1 MAQKLDVFK
10 GKITSKSTPKEID
23 KTLTD
28 LKAYLEKYEEADAA
42 KVVEELKSGSSKGSH
57 QDKILSK
64 QFIKLYSKRTETLED
79 IAKSIKRM
87 QEDLVDEQD
96 TSIKKRGVVGT
107 AKSKV
112 VNGLKSSKSAVST
125 VADKAKSGF
134 DMLGGLMSKLMDLK
148 NLLPMILGGI
158 TSMISGALSGIASFL
173 FGKLFKVIGWIGKVP
188 LKIAGWLIKK
198 IGKVGLAVAK
208 MAFKAVKFIGGM
220 IFKVGAKIAKFA
232 VKGLGKLGDM
242 LGNAWR
248 KIKAKVK
255 SAVNPK
261 SKVSADAKAK
271 ADAKSKTGKQGKVAS
286 SNTKNQVQK
295 AAKTKGNEKGWLEK
309 GKEAIESVKKKIIPS
324 LEKTG
329 SKGIAKA
336 VGKALGKVASKAF
349 PIIGWGLLAYDA
361 YSAAKKSDSL
371 TSFGVNLLDEA
382 SGGLISMALGN
393 TDGKSAGQY
402 IESLIEGGI
411 ITDSNANNTSN
422 SNSYSATAAVGASS
436 VAGGVLNSPL
446 MSMTNGALNS
456 KDSSSVTVD
465 EVQSVDNKG
474 NPLGTAYDQFYNEY
488 HNHKS
493 FSYYNDKILK
503 GEMTVQE
510 AISALGS
517 PVSPMVNSSTTIVNR
532 KSEELK
538 LVKDAAVAEAV
549 SISSAM
555 DKTVVSGVSGMMTGV
570 AQTVTNVNMNVG
582 NMDPNRAI
590 TLNGNKAQGDYQ
602 G

>member
-1 MAQKLDVFK
+1 MAQKLDTFK
-10 GKITSKSTPKEID
+10 GKITSKSSPKEIN

-28 LKAYLEKYEEADAA
+28 LQAYLEKYEEKDAA
-42 KVVEELKSGSSKGSH
+42 KVVDELKSGSSKGSH

-64 QFIKLYSKRTETLED
+64 QFIKLYARRTDTLER

-87 QEDLVDEQD
+87 QEDLIDEQD
-96 TSIKKRGVVGT
+96 TSIKKRGIVGK

-112 VNGLKSSKSAVST
+112 IGGLQATKNAIST
-125 VADKAKSGF
+125 VKDKAKSGF
-134 DMLGGLMSKLMDLK
+134 DMLQSMMSNMLNLK

-158 TSMISGALSGIASFL
+158 TSMIAGVVGGLVS
-173 FGKLFKVIGWIGKVP
+173 KLVSKVLKVVGWIGKLP
-188 LKIAGWLIKK
+188 FKIAGWLIKK
-198 IGKVGLAVAK
+198 VAKVGVAVGK
-208 MAFKAVKFIGGM
+208 MAFKAVKFISGM
-220 IFKVGAKIAKFA
+220 IFKVGSKIAKFA
-232 VKGLGKLGDM
+232 LKGLAKLGDM
-242 LGNAWR
+242 LGDAWR

-255 SAVNPK
+255 SAVSPK
-261 SKVSADAKAK
+261 SKASADAKAK
-271 ADAKSKTGKQGKVAS
+271 ADTKSKTGKQAS
-286 SNTKNQVQK
+286 NNTKTQVQK
-295 AAKTKGNEKGWLEK
+295 AAKSKGNEKGWLQK

-336 VGKALGKVASKAF
+336 VSGALGKVASKAF

-382 SGGLISMALGN
+382 SGGLISLALGN

-411 ITDSNANNTSN
+411 STDSNANNTSN
-422 SNSYSATAAVGASS
+422 SSSYSATAAVGASS

-446 MSMTNGALNS
+446 MSMTNSALI
-456 KDSSSVTVD
+456 KPDSSGVTVG
-465 EVQSVDNKG
+465 EVQMLDNNGK
-474 NPLGTAYDQFYNEY
+474 PLSPEYDRFYNEY

-493 FSYYNDKILK
+493 FSYYNNKIMK

-510 AISALGS
+510 AINALGS

-532 KSEELK
+532 KSEELRI
-538 LVKDAAVAEAV
+538 VKESAVAEAV
-549 SISSAM
+549 KISSMM
-555 DKTVVSGVSGMMTGV
+555 DKTVISGVSGMVSGV
-570 AQTVTNVNMNVG
+570 AQSVTEVNMNVG
-582 NMDPNRAI
+582 DTDPNRAI
-590 TLNGNKAQGDYQ
+590 TLNGNKASGGYQ

>member
-1 MAQKLDVFK
+1 MAQKLDTFK
-10 GKITSKSTPKEID
+10 GKITSKSSPKEIN
-23 KTLTD
+23 KTLTE
-28 LKAYLEKYEEADAA
+28 LQAYLEKYEEKDAA
-42 KVVEELKSGSSKGSH
+42 KVVDELKSGSSKGSH

-64 QFIKLYSKRTETLED
+64 QFIKLYSRRTDTLER

-87 QEDLVDEQD
+87 QEDLIDEQD
-96 TSIKKRGVVGT
+96 TSIKKRGIIGK
-107 AKSKV
+107 AKSKLV
-112 VNGLKSSKSAVST
+112 GGLQATKNAIST
-125 VADKAKSGF
+125 VKDKAKSGF
-134 DMLGGLMSKLMDLK
+134 DMLQGLMSNMLNLK

-158 TSMISGALSGIASFL
+158 TSMISGVVGGLVS
-173 FGKLFKVIGWIGKVP
+173 KVIGKVLKVVGWIGKLP
-188 LKIAGWLIKK
+188 FKIAGWLIKK
-198 IGKVGLAVAK
+198 VAKVGVAVGK

-220 IFKVGAKIAKFA
+220 IFKVGSKIAKFA
-232 VKGLGKLGDM
+232 LKGLAKLGDM
-242 LGNAWR
+242 LGDAWR

-255 SAVNPK
+255 SAVSPK
-261 SKVSADAKAK
+261 SKASADAKAK
-271 ADAKSKTGKQGKVAS
+271 EAKTKTGKQAS
-286 SNTKNQVQK
+286 NNTKTQVQK
-295 AAKTKGNEKGWLEK
+295 AAKSKGNEKGWLQK

-336 VGKALGKVASKAF
+336 VSGALGKVASKAF

-382 SGGLISMALGN
+382 SGGLISLALGN

-411 ITDSNANNTSN
+411 STDSNANNTSN

-446 MSMTNGALNS
+446 MSMTNGVLT
-456 KDSSSVTVD
+456 KPDSTGVTVG
-465 EVQSVDNKG
+465 EVQMLDDKG
-474 NPLGTAYDQFYNEY
+474 NPLGPMYDRFYNEY

-493 FSYYNDKILK
+493 FSYYNNKIMK

-510 AISALGS
+510 AINALGS

-532 KSEELK
+532 KSEELRI
-538 LVKDAAVAEAV
+538 VKESAVAEAV
-549 SISSAM
+549 KISSMM
-555 DKTVVSGVSGMMTGV
+555 DKTVISGVSGMVSGV
-570 AQTVTNVNMNVG
+570 AQSVTEVNMNIG
-582 NMDPNRAI
+582 DTDPNRAI
-590 TLNGNKAQGDYQ
+590 TLNGNKAAGGYQ

>member
-1 MAQKLDVFK
+1 MAQKLDTFK
-10 GKITSKSTPKEID
+10 GKITSKSSPKEID
-23 KTLTD
+23 KTLTE
-28 LKAYLEKYEEADAA
+28 LQAYLEKYEEKDAA
-42 KVVEELKSGSSKGSH
+42 KVVDELKSGSSKGSH

-64 QFIKLYSKRTETLED
+64 QFIKLYARRTDTLER

-87 QEDLVDEQD
+87 QEDLIDEQD
-96 TSIKKRGVVGT
+96 TSIKKRGIIGK

-112 VNGLKSSKSAVST
+112 VGGLQATKNAIST
-125 VADKAKSGF
+125 VKDKAKSGF
-134 DMLGGLMSKLMDLK
+134 DMLQGLMSNMLNLK

-158 TSMISGALSGIASFL
+158 TSMIAGVVGGLVS
-173 FGKLFKVIGWIGKVP
+173 KLVSKVLKVVGWIGKLP
-188 LKIAGWLIKK
+188 FKIAGWLIKK
-198 IGKVGLAVAK
+198 VAKVGVAVGK

-220 IFKVGAKIAKFA
+220 IFKVGSKIAKFA
-232 VKGLGKLGDM
+232 LKGLAKLGDM
-242 LGNAWR
+242 LGDAWR

-255 SAVNPK
+255 SAVSPK
-261 SKVSADAKAK
+261 SKASADAKAK
-271 ADAKSKTGKQGKVAS
+271 EAKTKTGKQAS
-286 SNTKNQVQK
+286 NNTKSQVQK
-295 AAKTKGNEKGWLEK
+295 AAKSKGNEKGWLQK

-336 VGKALGKVASKAF
+336 VSGALGKVASKAF

-382 SGGLISMALGN
+382 SGGLISLALGN

-411 ITDSNANNTSN
+411 STDSNANNTSN
-422 SNSYSATAAVGASS
+422 SSSYSATAAVGASS

-446 MSMTNGALNS
+446 MSMTNGALMSSDNS
-456 KDSSSVTVD
+456 GVSVGQ
-465 EVQSVDNKG
+465 VQMLDNNGK
-474 NPLGTAYDQFYNEY
+474 PLSPEYDRFYNEY

-493 FSYYNDKILK
+493 FSYYNDKIMK

-510 AISALGS
+510 AINALGS
-517 PVSPMVNSSTTIVNR
+517 PVSPMVNSSTSIVNR
-532 KSEELK
+532 KSEELRI
-538 LVKDAAVAEAV
+538 VKESAVAEAV
-549 SISSAM
+549 KISSMM
-555 DKTVVSGVSGMMTGV
+555 DKTVISGVSGMVSGV
-570 AQTVTNVNMNVG
+570 AQSVTEVNMNVG
-582 NMDPNRAI
+582 DTDPNRAI
-590 TLNGNKAQGDYQ
+590 TLNGNKASGGYQ

>member
-1 MAQKLDVFK
+1 MAQKLDTFK
-10 GKITSKSTPKEID
+10 GKITSKSSPKEIN
-23 KTLTD
+23 KTLTE
-28 LKAYLEKYEEADAA
+28 LQAYLEKYEEKDAA
-42 KVVEELKSGSSKGSH
+42 KVVDELKSGSSKGSH

-64 QFIKLYSKRTETLED
+64 QFIKLYARRTDTLER

-87 QEDLVDEQD
+87 QEDLIDEQD
-96 TSIKKRGVVGT
+96 TSIKKRGIVGK
-107 AKSKV
+107 AKSKLV
-112 VNGLKSSKSAVST
+112 GGLQATKNAIST
-125 VADKAKSGF
+125 VKDKAKSGF
-134 DMLGGLMSKLMDLK
+134 DMLQGLMSNMLNLK

-158 TSMISGALSGIASFL
+158 TSMISGVVGGLVS
-173 FGKLFKVIGWIGKVP
+173 KVIGKVLKVVGWIGKLP
-188 LKIAGWLIKK
+188 FKIAGWLIKK
-198 IGKVGLAVAK
+198 VAKVGVAVGK

-220 IFKVGAKIAKFA
+220 IFKVGSKIAKFA
-232 VKGLGKLGDM
+232 LKGLAKLGDM
-242 LGNAWR
+242 LGDAWR

-255 SAVNPK
+255 SVVKPK
-261 SKVSADAKAK
+261 SSVSDPKAK
-271 ADAKSKTGKQGKVAS
+271 AEAKTKTGKQAS
-286 SNTKNQVQK
+286 NNTKSQVQK
-295 AAKTKGNEKGWLEK
+295 AAKSKGNEKGWLQK

-336 VGKALGKVASKAF
+336 VSGALGKVASRAF

-382 SGGLISMALGN
+382 SGGLISLALGN

-411 ITDSNANNTSN
+411 STDSNANNTSN
-422 SNSYSATAAVGASS
+422 SSSYSATAAVGASS

-446 MSMTNGALNS
+446 MSMTNGALTS
-456 KDSSSVTVD
+456 KDTSGVSVGQ
-465 EVQSVDNKG
+465 VQMLDNNGK
-474 NPLGTAYDQFYNEY
+474 PLSPEYDRFYNEY

-493 FSYYNDKILK
+493 FSYYNDKIMR

-510 AISALGS
+510 AINALGS

-532 KSEELK
+532 KSEELRI
-538 LVKDAAVAEAV
+538 VKESAVAEAV
-549 SISSAM
+549 KISSMM
-555 DKTVVSGVSGMMTGV
+555 DKTVISGVSGMVSGV
-570 AQTVTNVNMNVG
+570 AQSVTEVNMNVG
-582 NMDPNRAI
+582 DMDPNRAI
-590 TLNGNKAQGDYQ
+590 TLNGNKASGGYQ

>member
-1 MAQKLDVFK
+1 MAQKLDIFK
-10 GKITSKSTPKEID
+10 GKITSKSSPKEIN

-28 LKAYLEKYEEADAA
+28 LQAYLEKYEEKDAA
-42 KVVEELKSGSSKGSH
+42 KVVDELKSGSSKGSH

-64 QFIKLYSKRTETLED
+64 QFIKLYSKRTDTLER

-87 QEDLVDEQD
+87 QEDFVDEQD
-96 TSIKKRGVVGT
+96 TSIKKRGVIGT

-112 VNGLKSSKSAVST
+112 VGGLQATKNAIST
-125 VADKAKSGF
+125 AKDKAKSGF
-134 DMLGGLMSKLMDLK
+134 DLIGDLMGKFMNLK

-158 TSMISGALSGIASFL
+158 TSLISGALMGIASKV
-173 FGKLFKVIGWIGKVP
+173 FGKILKVIGWIGKVP
-188 LKIAGWLIKK
+188 LKIAKWLIKK
-198 IGKVGLAVAK
+198 VGKVGLAMGK
-208 MAFKAVKFIGGM
+208 MALKAFKFIGGM

-232 VKGLGKLGDM
+232 LKGLGKLGNM
-242 LGNAWR
+242 LGDAWR
-248 KIKAKVK
+248 KIKDKVK
-255 SAVNPK
+255 STVKPK
-261 SKVSADAKAK
+261 SKAVDPKAK
-271 ADAKSKTGKQGKVAS
+271 ADAKSKTGKAAS
-286 SNTKNQVQK
+286 NNTKTQVQK

-393 TDGKSAGQY
+393 TGGKSAGQY
-402 IESLIEGGI
+402 IESLIEEGI
-411 ITDSNANNTSN
+411 STDANANNTSN
-422 SNSYSATAAVGASS
+422 ASSYSGTAATGASS
-436 VAGGVLNSPL
+436 IAGGVLNSPL
-446 MSMTNGALNS
+446 MSMTNNS
-456 KDSSSVTVD
+456 LMKPDTSGVTVG

-474 NPLGTAYDQFYNEY
+474 NPLGPVYDKFYNEY

-493 FSYYNDKILK
+493 FAYYNDKILK
-503 GEMTVQE
+503 GEMTVAE
-510 AISALGS
+510 AIRALGDPIGPS
-517 PVSPMVNSSTTIVNR
+517 VNSSTTIVNR

-538 LVKDAAVAEAV
+538 LVKEAAVAESV
-549 SISSAM
+549 KISSMM
-555 DKTVVSGVSGMMTGV
+555 DKTVVNGMSGVISGVS
-570 AQTVTNVNMNVG
+570 QSVTEVNMNVG
-582 NMDPNRAI
+582 NQDPNRAI
-590 TLNGNKAQGDYQ
+590 RLNGNQAQGDYQ

>member
-10 GKITSKSTPKEID
+10 GKITSKSTPKEIN

-28 LKAYLEKYEEADAA
+28 LKAYLEKYEETDAA

-64 QFIKLYSKRTETLED
+64 QFIKLYSKRTETLEG

-96 TSIKKRGVVGT
+96 TSIKKRGVVGA

-112 VNGLKSSKSAVST
+112 VSGLKATENAVST

-173 FGKLFKVIGWIGKVP
+173 FSKLFKVIGWIGKVP

-232 VKGLGKLGDM
+232 LKGLGKLGDM

-271 ADAKSKTGKQGKVAS
+271 ADAKSKTGKQGGQAS
-286 SNTKNQVQK
+286 NNTKNQVQK
-295 AAKTKGNEKGWLEK
+295 AAKSKGNEKGWLQK

-336 VGKALGKVASKAF
+336 VSGALGKVASKAF

-382 SGGLISMALGN
+382 SGGLISMALVN

-402 IESLIEGGI
+402 IESLIESGI
-411 ITDSNANNTSN
+411 STDSNANNTSN
-422 SNSYSATAAVGASS
+422 SSSYSATAAVGASS
-436 VAGGVLNSPL
+436 LAGGVLNSPL

-456 KDSSSVTVD
+456 KDSSGVTIG
-465 EVQSVDNKG
+465 EVQMLDDKG
-474 NPLGTAYDQFYNEY
+474 NPLGPMYDRFYNEY

-493 FSYYNDKILK
+493 FSYYNDKIMK

>member
-10 GKITSKSTPKEID
+10 GKITSKSSPKEIN
-23 KTLTD
+23 KTLTE
-28 LKAYLEKYEEADAA
+28 LQAYLEKYEEKDAA
-42 KVVEELKSGSSKGSH
+42 KVVDELKSGSSKGSH

-64 QFIKLYSKRTETLED
+64 QFIKLYSKRTDTLER

-87 QEDLVDEQD
+87 QEDFVDEQD
-96 TSIKKRGVVGT
+96 TSIKKRGVIGT

-112 VNGLKSSKSAVST
+112 VGGLQATKNAIST
-125 VADKAKSGF
+125 AKDKAKSGF
-134 DMLGGLMSKLMDLK
+134 DLIGDLMGKFMNLK

-158 TSMISGALSGIASFL
+158 TSLISGALMGIASKV
-173 FGKLFKVIGWIGKVP
+173 FGKILKVIGWIGKVP
-188 LKIAGWLIKK
+188 LKIAKWLIKK
-198 IGKVGLAVAK
+198 VGKVGLAMGK
-208 MAFKAVKFIGGM
+208 MALKAFKFIGGM

-232 VKGLGKLGDM
+232 LKGLGKLGNM
-242 LGNAWR
+242 LGDAWR
-248 KIKAKVK
+248 KIKDKVK
-255 SAVNPK
+255 STVKPK
-261 SKVSADAKAK
+261 SKAVDPKAK
-271 ADAKSKTGKQGKVAS
+271 ADAKSKTGKAAS
-286 SNTKNQVQK
+286 NNTKTQVQK

-393 TDGKSAGQY
+393 TGGKSAGQY
-402 IESLIEGGI
+402 IESLIEEGI
-411 ITDSNANNTSN
+411 STDADANNTSN
-422 SNSYSATAAVGASS
+422 ASSYSGTAATGASS
-436 VAGGVLNSPL
+436 IAGGVLNSPL
-446 MSMTNGALNS
+446 MSMTNSSLMKPDNS
-456 KDSSSVTVD
+456 GVTVG

-474 NPLGTAYDQFYNEY
+474 NPLGPAYDKFYNEY

-493 FSYYNDKILK
+493 FAYYNDKILK
-503 GEMTVQE
+503 GEMTVAE
-510 AISALGS
+510 AIRALGDPIGPS
-517 PVSPMVNSSTTIVNR
+517 VNSSTTIVNR

-538 LVKDAAVAEAV
+538 LVKEAAVAESV
-549 SISSAM
+549 KISSMM
-555 DKTVVSGVSGMMTGV
+555 DKTVVNGMSGVISGVS
-570 AQTVTNVNMNVG
+570 QSVTEVNMNVG
-582 NMDPNRAI
+582 NQDPNRAI
-590 TLNGNKAQGDYQ
+590 RLNGNQAQGDYQ

>member
-10 GKITSKSTPKEID
+10 GKITSKSSPKEIN
-23 KTLTD
+23 KTLTE
-28 LKAYLEKYEEADAA
+28 LQAYLEKYEEKDAA
-42 KVVEELKSGSSKGSH
+42 KVVDELKSGSSKGSH

-64 QFIKLYSKRTETLED
+64 QFIKLYSKRTDTLER

-87 QEDLVDEQD
+87 QEDFVDEQD
-96 TSIKKRGVVGT
+96 TSIKKRGVIGT

-112 VNGLKSSKSAVST
+112 VGGLQATKNAIST
-125 VADKAKSGF
+125 AKDKAKSGF
-134 DMLGGLMSKLMDLK
+134 DLIGDLMGKFMNLK

-158 TSMISGALSGIASFL
+158 TSLISGALMGIASKV
-173 FGKLFKVIGWIGKVP
+173 FGKILKVIGWIGKVP
-188 LKIAGWLIKK
+188 LKIAKWLIKK
-198 IGKVGLAVAK
+198 VGKVGLAMGK
-208 MAFKAVKFIGGM
+208 MALKAFKFIGGM

-232 VKGLGKLGDM
+232 LKGLGKLGNM
-242 LGNAWR
+242 LGDAWR
-248 KIKAKVK
+248 KIKDKVK
-255 SAVNPK
+255 STVKPK
-261 SKVSADAKAK
+261 SKAVDPKAK
-271 ADAKSKTGKQGKVAS
+271 ADAKTGKQGKPAS
-286 SNTKNQVQK
+286 NNTKNQVQK

-382 SGGLISMALGN
+382 SGGLISLALGD
-393 TDGKSAGQY
+393 TGGKSAGQY
-402 IESLIEGGI
+402 IESLIEEGVS
-411 ITDSNANNTSN
+411 TDSNANNTSN
-422 SNSYSATAAVGASS
+422 SSSYSATAATGASS
-436 VAGGVLNSPL
+436 IAGGVLNSPL
-446 MSMTNGALNS
+446 MSMTNSSLMKPDNS
-456 KDSSSVTVD
+456 GVTVG

-474 NPLGTAYDQFYNEY
+474 NPLGPVYDKFYNEY

-493 FSYYNDKILK
+493 FAYYNDKILK
-503 GEMTVQE
+503 GEMTVAE
-510 AISALGS
+510 AIRALGDPIS
-517 PVSPMVNSSTTIVNR
+517 PSVNSSTTIVNR

-538 LVKDAAVAEAV
+538 LVKEAAVAESV
-549 SISSAM
+549 KISSMM
-555 DKTVVSGVSGMMTGV
+555 DKTVVNGMSGVISGVS
-570 AQTVTNVNMNVG
+570 QSVTEVNMNVG
-582 NMDPNRAI
+582 NQDPNRAI
-590 TLNGNKAQGDYQ
+590 RLNGNQAQGDYQ

>member
-1 MAQKLDVFK
+1 MARKLDVFK

-28 LKAYLEKYEEADAA
+28 LKAYLEKYEETDAA
-42 KVVEELKSGSSKGSH
+42 KVVDELKSGSSKGSH

-64 QFIKLYSKRTETLED
+64 QFIKLYSKRTETLES
-79 IAKSIKRM
+79 IAKSIKKM

-96 TSIKKRGVVGT
+96 TSIKKRGIVGT

-112 VNGLKSSKSAVST
+112 VGGLKATKNAIST

-134 DMLGGLMSKLMDLK
+134 DMLGGLMSKLMNLK

-158 TSMISGALSGIASFL
+158 TSMIAGALSGIASFL

-198 IGKVGLAVAK
+198 VGKVGLAVVK

-220 IFKVGAKIAKFA
+220 IFKVGSKIAKFA
-232 VKGLGKLGDM
+232 LKGLAKLGDM

-255 SAVNPK
+255 SAISPK
-261 SKVSADAKAK
+261 SKADPKAKAK
-271 ADAKSKTGKQGKVAS
+271 AEAKTGKQAS
-286 SNTKNQVQK
+286 NNTKNQVQK
-295 AAKTKGNEKGWLEK
+295 AAKSKGNEKGWLQK

-411 ITDSNANNTSN
+411 STDANANNTSN
-422 SNSYSATAAVGASS
+422 SSSYSATAAVGASS

-446 MSMTNGALNS
+446 MSMTNGALTS
-456 KDSSSVTVD
+456 KDSSGVTVG

-474 NPLGTAYDQFYNEY
+474 NPLGPAYDQFYNEY
-488 HNHKS
+488 HNHKI

-532 KSEELK
+532 KTEELK
-538 LVKDAAVAEAV
+538 MVKDAAVAEAV
-549 SISSAM
+549 TISSAM

-570 AQTVTNVNMNVG
+570 AQTVTNVHMNVG

>member
-1 MAQKLDVFK
+1 MARKLDVFK

-23 KTLTD
+23 KTLAD
-28 LKAYLEKYEEADAA
+28 LKAYLEKYEEKDAA
-42 KVVEELKSGSSKGSH
+42 KVVDELKSGSSKGSH

-64 QFIKLYSKRTETLED
+64 QFIKLYSKRTETLEN
-79 IAKSIKRM
+79 IAKSIKKM

-96 TSIKKRGVVGT
+96 TSIKKRGIIGT

-112 VNGLKSSKSAVST
+112 VGGLKATKNAIST

-158 TSMISGALSGIASFL
+158 TSMIAGALSGIASFL
-173 FGKLFKVIGWIGKVP
+173 FGKLFKVIGWIGKIP

-198 IGKVGLAVAK
+198 VGKVGLTVVK

-220 IFKVGAKIAKFA
+220 IFKVGSKIAKFA
-232 VKGLGKLGDM
+232 LKGLAKLGDM

-255 SAVNPK
+255 SAISPK
-261 SKVSADAKAK
+261 SKADPKAK
-271 ADAKSKTGKQGKVAS
+271 ADAKSKTGKQAS
-286 SNTKNQVQK
+286 NNTKNQVQK
-295 AAKTKGNEKGWLEK
+295 AAKSKGNEKGWLQK

-411 ITDSNANNTSN
+411 STDANANNTSN
-422 SNSYSATAAVGASS
+422 NSSYSATAAVSASS

-446 MSMTNGALNS
+446 MSMTNGALTS
-456 KDSSSVTVD
+456 KDSSGVTVG

-474 NPLGTAYDQFYNEY
+474 NPLGPAYDQFYNEY

-532 KSEELK
+532 KTEELK
-538 LVKDAAVAEAV
+538 MVKDAAVAEAV
-549 SISSAM
+549 TISSAM

-570 AQTVTNVNMNVG
+570 AQTVTNVHMNVG

>member
-10 GKITSKSTPKEID
+10 GKITSKSSPKEIN
-23 KTLTD
+23 KTLTE
-28 LKAYLEKYEEADAA
+28 LQAYLEKYEEKDAA
-42 KVVEELKSGSSKGSH
+42 KVVDELKPGSSKGSH

-64 QFIKLYSKRTETLED
+64 QFIKLYSKRTDTLER

-87 QEDLVDEQD
+87 QEDFVDEQD
-96 TSIKKRGVVGT
+96 TSIKKRGVIGT

-112 VNGLKSSKSAVST
+112 VGGLQATKNAIST
-125 VADKAKSGF
+125 AKDKAKSGF
-134 DMLGGLMSKLMDLK
+134 DLIGDLMGKFMNLK

-158 TSMISGALSGIASFL
+158 TSLISGALMGIASKV
-173 FGKLFKVIGWIGKVP
+173 FGKILKVIGWIGKVP
-188 LKIAGWLIKK
+188 LKIAKWLIKK
-198 IGKVGLAVAK
+198 VGKVGLAMGK
-208 MAFKAVKFIGGM
+208 MALKAFKFIGGM

-232 VKGLGKLGDM
+232 LKGLGKLGNM
-242 LGNAWR
+242 LGDAWR
-248 KIKAKVK
+248 KIKDKVK
-255 SAVNPK
+255 STVKPK
-261 SKVSADAKAK
+261 SKAVDPKAK
-271 ADAKSKTGKQGKVAS
+271 ADAKSKTGKAAS
-286 SNTKNQVQK
+286 NNTKTQVQK

-393 TDGKSAGQY
+393 TGGKSAGQY
-402 IESLIEGGI
+402 IESLIEEGI
-411 ITDSNANNTSN
+411 STDADANNTSN
-422 SNSYSATAAVGASS
+422 ASSYSGTAATGASS
-436 VAGGVLNSPL
+436 IAGGVLNSPL
-446 MSMTNGALNS
+446 MSMTNNS
-456 KDSSSVTVD
+456 LMKPDTSGVTVG

-474 NPLGTAYDQFYNEY
+474 NPLGPAYDKFYNEY

-493 FSYYNDKILK
+493 FAYYNDKILK
-503 GEMTVQE
+503 GEMTVAE
-510 AISALGS
+510 AIRALGDPIGPS
-517 PVSPMVNSSTTIVNR
+517 VNSSTTIVNR

-538 LVKDAAVAEAV
+538 LVKEAAVAESV
-549 SISSAM
+549 KISSMM
-555 DKTVVSGVSGMMTGV
+555 DKTVVNGMSGVISGVS
-570 AQTVTNVNMNVG
+570 QSVTEVNMNVG
-582 NMDPNRAI
+582 NQDPNRAI
-590 TLNGNKAQGDYQ
+590 RLNGNQAQGDYQ

>member
-1 MAQKLDVFK
+1 MAQKLDTFK
-10 GKITSKSTPKEID
+10 GKITSKSSPKEIN
-23 KTLTD
+23 KTLTE
-28 LKAYLEKYEEADAA
+28 LQAYLEKYEEKDAA
-42 KVVEELKSGSSKGSH
+42 KVVDELKSGSSKGSH

-64 QFIKLYSKRTETLED
+64 QFIKLYARRTDTLER

-87 QEDLVDEQD
+87 QEDLIDEQD
-96 TSIKKRGVVGT
+96 TSIKKRGIVGK
-107 AKSKV
+107 AKSKLV
-112 VNGLKSSKSAVST
+112 GGLQATKNAIST
-125 VADKAKSGF
+125 VKDKAKSGF
-134 DMLGGLMSKLMDLK
+134 DMLQSMMSNMLNLK

-158 TSMISGALSGIASFL
+158 TSMIAGVVGGLVS
-173 FGKLFKVIGWIGKVP
+173 KLVSKVLKVVGWIGKLP
-188 LKIAGWLIKK
+188 FKIAGWLIKK
-198 IGKVGLAVAK
+198 VAKVGVAVGK

-220 IFKVGAKIAKFA
+220 IFKVGSKIAKFA
-232 VKGLGKLGDM
+232 LKGLAKLGDM
-242 LGNAWR
+242 LGDAWR

-255 SAVNPK
+255 SAVSPK

-271 ADAKSKTGKQGKVAS
+271 ADAKTKTGKQAS
-286 SNTKNQVQK
+286 NNTKSQVQK
-295 AAKTKGNEKGWLEK
+295 AAKSKGNEKGWLQK

-336 VGKALGKVASKAF
+336 VSGALGKVASKAF

-382 SGGLISMALGN
+382 SGGLISLALGN

-411 ITDSNANNTSN
+411 STDSNANNTSN
-422 SNSYSATAAVGASS
+422 SSSYSATAAAGASS
-436 VAGGVLNSPL
+436 IAGGVLNSPL
-446 MSMTNGALNS
+446 MSMTNSALT
-456 KDSSSVTVD
+456 KPDSSGVTVG
-465 EVQSVDNKG
+465 EVQMLDNKG
-474 NPLGTAYDQFYNEY
+474 NPLGPMYDRFYNEY

-493 FSYYNDKILK
+493 FSYYNDKIMK

-510 AISALGS
+510 AINALGS

-532 KSEELK
+532 KSEELRI
-538 LVKDAAVAEAV
+538 VKESAVAEAV
-549 SISSAM
+549 KISSMM
-555 DKTVVSGVSGMMTGV
+555 DKTVISGVSGMVSGV
-570 AQTVTNVNMNVG
+570 AQSVTEVNMNVG
-582 NMDPNRAI
+582 DTDPNRAI
-590 TLNGNKAQGDYQ
+590 TLNGNKAAGGYQ

>member
-10 GKITSKSTPKEID
+10 GKITSKSSPKEIN
-23 KTLTD
+23 KTLTE
-28 LKAYLEKYEEADAA
+28 LQAYLEKYEEKDAA
-42 KVVEELKSGSSKGSH
+42 KVVDELKSGSSKGSH

-64 QFIKLYSKRTETLED
+64 QFIKLYSKRTDTLER

-87 QEDLVDEQD
+87 QEDFVDEQD
-96 TSIKKRGVVGT
+96 TSIKKRGVIGT

-112 VNGLKSSKSAVST
+112 VGGLQATKNAIST
-125 VADKAKSGF
+125 AKDKAKSGF
-134 DMLGGLMSKLMDLK
+134 DLIGDLMGKFMNLK

-158 TSMISGALSGIASFL
+158 TSLISGALMGIASKV
-173 FGKLFKVIGWIGKVP
+173 FGKILKVIGWIGKVP
-188 LKIAGWLIKK
+188 LKIAKWLIKK
-198 IGKVGLAVAK
+198 VGKVGLAMGK
-208 MAFKAVKFIGGM
+208 MALKAFKFIGGM

-232 VKGLGKLGDM
+232 LKGLGKLGNM
-242 LGNAWR
+242 LGDAWR
-248 KIKAKVK
+248 KIKDKVK
-255 SAVNPK
+255 STVKPK
-261 SKVSADAKAK
+261 SKAVDPKTK
-271 ADAKSKTGKQGKVAS
+271 ADAKSKTGKAAS
-286 SNTKNQVQK
+286 NNTKTQVQK

-393 TDGKSAGQY
+393 TGGKSAGQY
-402 IESLIEGGI
+402 IESLIEEGI
-411 ITDSNANNTSN
+411 STDANANNTSN
-422 SNSYSATAAVGASS
+422 ASSYSGTAATGASS
-436 VAGGVLNSPL
+436 IAGGVLNSPL
-446 MSMTNGALNS
+446 MSMTNNS
-456 KDSSSVTVD
+456 LMKPDTSGVTVG

-474 NPLGTAYDQFYNEY
+474 NPLGPAYDKFYNEY

-493 FSYYNDKILK
+493 FAYYNDKILK
-503 GEMTVQE
+503 GEMTVAE
-510 AISALGS
+510 AIRALGDPIGPS
-517 PVSPMVNSSTTIVNR
+517 VNSSTTIVNR

-538 LVKDAAVAEAV
+538 LVKEAAVAESV
-549 SISSAM
+549 KISSMM
-555 DKTVVSGVSGMMTGV
+555 DKTVVNGMSGVISGVS
-570 AQTVTNVNMNVG
+570 QSVTEVNMNVG
-582 NMDPNRAI
+582 NQDPNRAI
-590 TLNGNKAQGDYQ
+590 RLNGNQAQGDYQ

>member
-1 MAQKLDVFK
+1 MAQKLDTFK
-10 GKITSKSTPKEID
+10 GKITSKSSPKEIN
-23 KTLTD
+23 KTLTE
-28 LKAYLEKYEEADAA
+28 LQAYLEKYEEKDAA
-42 KVVEELKSGSSKGSH
+42 KVVDELKSGSSKGSH

-64 QFIKLYSKRTETLED
+64 QFIKLYARRTDTLER

-87 QEDLVDEQD
+87 QEDLIDEQD
-96 TSIKKRGVVGT
+96 TSIKKRGIVGK
-107 AKSKV
+107 AKSKLV
-112 VNGLKSSKSAVST
+112 GGLQATKNAIST
-125 VADKAKSGF
+125 VKDKAKSGF
-134 DMLGGLMSKLMDLK
+134 DMLQSMMSNMLNLK

-158 TSMISGALSGIASFL
+158 TSMIAGVVGGLVS
-173 FGKLFKVIGWIGKVP
+173 KLVSKVLKVVGWIGKLP
-188 LKIAGWLIKK
+188 FKIAGWLIKK
-198 IGKVGLAVAK
+198 VAKVGVAVGK

-220 IFKVGAKIAKFA
+220 IFKVGSKIAKFA
-232 VKGLGKLGDM
+232 LKGLAKLGDM
-242 LGNAWR
+242 LGDAWR

-255 SAVNPK
+255 SAVSPK

-271 ADAKSKTGKQGKVAS
+271 ADAKTKTGKQAS
-286 SNTKNQVQK
+286 NNTKSQVQK
-295 AAKTKGNEKGWLEK
+295 AAKSKGNEKGWLQK

-336 VGKALGKVASKAF
+336 VSGALGKVASKAF

-382 SGGLISMALGN
+382 SGGLISLALGN

-411 ITDSNANNTSN
+411 STDSNANNTSN
-422 SNSYSATAAVGASS
+422 SSSYSATAAVGASS

-446 MSMTNGALNS
+446 MSMTNSVLT
-456 KDSSSVTVD
+456 KPDSSGVTVG
-465 EVQSVDNKG
+465 EVQMLDNNGK
-474 NPLGTAYDQFYNEY
+474 PLSPEYDRFYNEY

-493 FSYYNDKILK
+493 FSYYNNKIMK

-510 AISALGS
+510 AINALGS
-517 PVSPMVNSSTTIVNR
+517 PVSPMVNSSTSIVNR
-532 KSEELK
+532 KSEELRI
-538 LVKDAAVAEAV
+538 VKESAVAEAV
-549 SISSAM
+549 KISSMM
-555 DKTVVSGVSGMMTGV
+555 DKTVISGVSGMVSGV
-570 AQTVTNVNMNVG
+570 AQSVTEVNMNVG
-582 NMDPNRAI
+582 DTDPNRAI
-590 TLNGNKAQGDYQ
+590 TLNGNKASGGYQ

>member
-1 MAQKLDVFK
+1 MAQKLDTFK
-10 GKITSKSTPKEID
+10 GKITSKSSPKEIN
-23 KTLTD
+23 KTLTE
-28 LKAYLEKYEEADAA
+28 LQEYLEKYEEKDAA
-42 KVVEELKSGSSKGSH
+42 KVVDELKSGSSKGSH

-64 QFIKLYSKRTETLED
+64 QFIKLYARRTDTLER

-87 QEDLVDEQD
+87 QEDLIDEQD
-96 TSIKKRGVVGT
+96 TSIKKRGIVGK
-107 AKSKV
+107 AKSKLV
-112 VNGLKSSKSAVST
+112 GGLQATKNAIST
-125 VADKAKSGF
+125 VKDKAKSGF
-134 DMLGGLMSKLMDLK
+134 DMLQSMMSNMLNLK

-158 TSMISGALSGIASFL
+158 TSMIAGVVGGLVS
-173 FGKLFKVIGWIGKVP
+173 KLVSKVLKVVGWIGKLP
-188 LKIAGWLIKK
+188 FKIAGWLIKK
-198 IGKVGLAVAK
+198 VAKVGVAVGK

-220 IFKVGAKIAKFA
+220 IFKVGSKIAKFA
-232 VKGLGKLGDM
+232 LKGLAKLGDM
-242 LGNAWR
+242 LGDAWR

-255 SAVNPK
+255 SAVSPK
-261 SKVSADAKAK
+261 SKASADAKAK
-271 ADAKSKTGKQGKVAS
+271 ADAKTKTGKQAS
-286 SNTKNQVQK
+286 NNTKSQVQK
-295 AAKTKGNEKGWLEK
+295 AAKSKGNEKGWLQK

-336 VGKALGKVASKAF
+336 VSGALGKVASKAF

-382 SGGLISMALGN
+382 SGGLISLALGN

-411 ITDSNANNTSN
+411 STDSNANNTSN

-446 MSMTNGALNS
+446 MSMTNSVLT
-456 KDSSSVTVD
+456 KPDSSGVTVG
-465 EVQSVDNKG
+465 EVQMLDNKG
-474 NPLGTAYDQFYNEY
+474 NPLGPMYDRFYNEY

-493 FSYYNDKILK
+493 FSYYNDKIMK

-510 AISALGS
+510 AINALGS
-517 PVSPMVNSSTTIVNR
+517 PVSPMVNSSTCIVNR
-532 KSEELK
+532 KSEELRI
-538 LVKDAAVAEAV
+538 VKESAVAEAV
-549 SISSAM
+549 KISSMM
-555 DKTVVSGVSGMMTGV
+555 DKTVISGVSGMVSGV
-570 AQTVTNVNMNVG
+570 AQSVTEVNMNVG
-582 NMDPNRAI
+582 DTDPNRAI
-590 TLNGNKAQGDYQ
+590 TLNGNKASGGYQ